1 MMTDAQN
8 WNIFVVDDDKEI
20 CDQIKQFLE
29 SQDGDLKFTV
39 KTSQQF
45 AETLTEIKNRVYD
58 LLILDVLLGPKD
70 GKALEQ
76 AGIDALNEIKK
87 NRFIPVI
94 FYTARPTAV
103 ADSTP
108 PVWVVQKDKG
118 LEELL
123 NTIKIAINTKLPLIN
138 RALLHH
144 VERIQ
149 RDYLWGFVTQNWKD
163 LGENDDKITLAYFL
177 ARRLSISLSGSGITE
192 MAQELG
198 DDGKGLFTTDPVHPL
213 RYYVIPP
220 VDQFTSSGD
229 IYYKTADKSFWVL
242 LTPVC
247 DLVSHKGKPPKAEK
261 VILSECLR
269 LKSQIEYQ
277 EWNGNKD
284 DKGKKANL
292 SKLISNDR
300 VVQPERFFYL
310 PAVLNIPDLVVDFQ
324 RLLSI
329 RFDDLKNLDHIASLD
344 SPYAE
349 ALLSR
354 FTRYYGR
361 IGTPDLNVDI
371 VMGTFNNP

>member
-1 MMTDAQN
+1 MAETQS

-20 CDQIKQFLE
+20 CEQIKRFLE
-29 SQDGDLKFTV
+29 SQNGDIRFTV
-39 KTSQQF
+39 DTSQQF
-45 AETLTEIKNRVYD
+45 TETLIAIKYRLYD
-58 LLILDVLLGPKD
+58 LLILDVRLGPIE
-70 GKALEQ
+70 GEVQ
-76 AGIDALNEIKK
+76 EEAGVNTLIEIKK

-94 FYTARPTAV
+94 FYTARPVAV
-103 ADSTP
+103 KDSTP

-123 NTIKIAINTKLPLIN
+123 NTIRIAINTKLPLIN
-138 RALLHH
+138 RALMHH

-177 ARRLSISLSGSGITE
+177 ARRLSISLSRSGISE

-220 VDQFTSSGD
+220 IDQFPSSGD
-229 IYYKTADKSFWVL
+229 IYFQTADKSFWVL
-242 LTPVC
+242 LTPAC
-247 DLVSHKGKPPKAEK
+247 DLIPHKDKPPKAEK

-269 LKSQIEYQ
+269 LESQIEYRD
-277 EWNGNKD
+277 WSGNKD
-284 DKGKKANL
+284 DKGKQTNL
-292 SKLISNDR
+292 SKLICNDR
-300 VVQPERFFYL
+300 NFQPERFFYL
-310 PAVLNIPDLVVDFQ
+310 PAALNIPDLVVDIQ
-324 RLLSI
+324 RLISTPL
-329 RFDDLKNLDHIASLD
+329 DDLMKLEQIATLD

-371 VMGTFNNP
+371 VMSTLKSL

>member
-1 MMTDAQN
+1 MTEVQN

-20 CDQIKQFLE
+20 CDQIKRFLE
-29 SQDGDLKFTV
+29 SQNGDLKFTV
-39 KTSQQF
+39 ETSQEF

-70 GKALEQ
+70 GKAQEQ
-76 AGIDALNEIKK
+76 TGIDTLNEIKK

-94 FYTARPTAV
+94 FYTARPAAV

-123 NTIKIAINTKLPLIN
+123 TTIKIAINTKLPLIN

-177 ARRLSISLSGSGITE
+177 ARRLSISLSGSGISE

-220 VDQFTSSGD
+220 VVQFPSSGD

-261 VILSECLR
+261 VILSECLS

-300 VVQPERFFYL
+300 VIQPERFFYL

-329 RFDDLKNLDHIASLD
+329 PLDDLKNLVHIASLD

-371 VMGTFNNP
+371 VMGTLNNP